1 MSRPD
6 RTRRRATL
14 LAPRAVDRPLT
25 TTSYALLSHLA
36 MKPWSA
42 YELAVQRQRY
52 FRYFWPRAQRGLYT
66 ELKRLAALGYAELET
81 AHTGRRA
88 RSVYSITER
97 GREALRGWLV
107 QPLAPIGLEF
117 EGLLRIFASP
127 LGTKEQLMRTL
138 VQLRMEV
145 DEMTAFND
153 GIAQEYLEGRAP
165 FQHQAYVRTLV
176 VDFITDWM
184 AAIDGWLER
193 TAAEV
198 DGWEDLSPD
207 GKQERA
213 RARLL
218 DARRRRERH

>member
-1 MSRPD
+1 MSRP
-6 RTRRRATL
+6 
-14 LAPRAVDRPLT
+14 VGELT

-66 ELKRLAALGYAELET
+66 ELKRLTALGYTDAET

-88 RSVYSITER
+88 RTVYSITER

-107 QPLAPIGLEF
+107 QPLTPIALEF

-127 LGTKEQLMRTL
+127 LGTKEQLLRTL
-138 VQLRMEV
+138 AQLRIEV

-153 GIAQEYLEGRAP
+153 GIAQEYIDGRAP

-193 TAAEV
+193 TTAEV
-198 DGWEDLSPD
+198 KGWEDLSPE

-218 DARRRRERH
+218 AARRRAQRRHVRRGD

>member
-1 MSRPD
+1 MSRPLD
-6 RTRRRATL
+6 RE
-14 LAPRAVDRPLT
+14 LT

-66 ELKRLAALGYAELET
+66 ELKRLTALGYAEAET

-88 RSVYSITER
+88 RTVYSITER
-97 GREALRGWLV
+97 GRDALRGWLV
-107 QPLAPIGLEF
+107 QPLTPIALEF

-138 VQLRMEV
+138 AQLRIEV

-153 GIAQEYLEGRAP
+153 GIAQEYIEGRAP
-165 FQHQAYVRTLV
+165 FQHEGYVRTLV

-184 AAIDGWLER
+184 AAIDRWLER

-218 DARRRRERH
+218 DARRRRERHP